1 MTTATEEDLNMPHYD
16 MFSDAGDAAV
26 HQLVET
32 AQRLAWTWPE
42 VLFQLEALRRR
53 PGCEE
58 ATDTAVRESVFNALR
73 FYEKDVDFYA

>member
-1 MTTATEEDLNMPHYD
+1 MPHYD

-26 HQLVET
+26 HELVMT

-42 VLFQLEALRRR
+42 VFFQLEALRRR

-58 ATDTAVRESVFNALR
+58 ATDTAVRESVYNALR
-73 FYEKDVDFYA
+73 FYEKDVDFYS

>member
-1 MTTATEEDLNMPHYD
+1 MAHYD

-26 HQLVET
+26 HELVMT

-42 VLFQLEALRRR
+42 VQFQLQVLSRT